1 MKKRTSQPPP
11 PPSLSIINP
20 DAAGIDIGSEQILV
34 AVPADRDAQ
43 PVRTFATFT
52 ADLQALS
59 AWLKQCRIKTV
70 AMESTGIYWIPLF
83 EMLEHD
89 GFEVYLVNA
98 RHVKNVAGKK
108 SDVLDC
114 QWLQQLHSFG
124 LLAPS
129 FRPPEEICALRALVR
144 HRDNLLHYRAAHIQH
159 MQKALH
165 LMNIQLDN
173 VISDISGTTGLQ
185 IMRAILAGE
194 RDPQVLSQFRDPH
207 CRSTKE
213 TIAKSLVGNY
223 RAEHLFALRQALEL
237 YDFYT
242 QQIRACDTEIEKH
255 YQPLDDKSSP
265 DQPMPPPKPHTKRE
279 KNDPAYD
286 LRSLLFRG
294 CGVDLTQVPGL
305 KVLSVQSIFSETG
318 TDLRRRFPSIK
329 HFCSWLGL
337 APNNRVSGGR
347 VLSSKTNKKRN
358 RAAQALRLAARS
370 LHHSQS
376 ALGDYYRRTR
386 ARLGPAKANVA
397 VAHKLARVIYYML
410 TNRVEYDETSQQ
422 SYEKR
427 YRERALK
434 SLRKRARE
442 FGMQLVPVA
451 G

>member
-1 MKKRTSQPPP
+1 MKKRSARPSSA

-20 DAAGIDIGSEQILV
+20 DAAGIDVGSEQILV
-34 AVPADRDAQ
+34 AVPPDRDAQ
-43 PVRTFATFT
+43 PVRTFTTFT
-52 ADLQALS
+52 SDLQALS

-70 AMESTGIYWIPLF
+70 AMESTGIYWIPIF
-83 EMLEHD
+83 EILEDD
-89 GFEVYLVNA
+89 GFEVCGVLA

-114 QWLQQLHSFG
+114 QWLQQLHTFG

-144 HRDNLLHYRAAHIQH
+144 HRNNLLHYRAAHIQH

-173 VISDISGTTGLQ
+173 VISDITGTTGLQ
-185 IMRAILAGE
+185 IIRSILSGE

-207 CRSTKE
+207 CRSTAE

-223 RAEHLFALRQALEL
+223 RSEHLFALRQAVEL

-242 QQIRACDTEIEKH
+242 EQIRTCDAEIEKY
-255 YQPLDDKSSP
+255 YQQMDDQTDP
-265 DQPMPPPKPHTKRE
+265 DQQMPPPKRHTKRE

-286 LRSLLFRG
+286 LRSLLFRC

-305 KVLSVQSIFSETG
+305 KVLSVQTLFSEIG
-318 TDLRRRFPSIK
+318 VDLRSRFPSAK
-329 HFCSWLGL
+329 HFASWLAL
-337 APNNRVSGGR
+337 SPNQKVSGGR
-347 VLSSKTNKKRN
+347 VLSSKTNQKRN

-376 ALGDYYRRTR
+376 GLGAYYRRMR

-397 VAHKLARVIYYML
+397 TAHKLARIIYHML
-410 TNRVEYDETSQQ
+410 TRQVEYDGLSQKE
-422 SYEKR
+422 YEER
-427 YRERALK
+427 YRARAVK
-434 SLRKRARE
+434 NLRRRARE
-442 FGMQLVPVA
+442 FGMQLVPA
-451 G
+451 A